1 MTDPAKPAGKHLL
14 ATPSV
19 TATPTAAELDA
30 ATPAADENQII
41 AERRAKLA
49 RLREA
54 GIAYPNDFVP
64 ADRAGPL
71 LVAHAEHSREALE
84 TAAVKVSVA
93 GRMMLKRVQGKASFA
108 TLQDAT
114 DRLQLWINDEGV
126 GSAAHEA
133 FKHWDLGDIV
143 AAEGTLFRTMKG
155 ELSVRVSSLR
165 LLAKSLRPLP
175 DKFHGLADQ
184 EQRYRQRHVDLI
196 ANEAARKTFIARS
209 SAITAVRRFMTDN
222 GFLEVETPMLQP
234 IPGGAAAK
242 PFITHHNALDQQMF
256 LRIAP
261 ELYLKRLV
269 VGGFER
275 VFEINRNFRNEG
287 ISPRH
292 NPEFTMM
299 EFYAAYTD
307 YRWLMDFTEAVIRAA
322 AIAACGTTTLT
333 YQGRELDLSVPFARM
348 TIAQAIVTHA
358 PAYQG
363 APLSE
368 LDYLQAALR
377 QLGVDT
383 NDPRH
388 RHAGVGAL
396 QLALFEEVAESSL
409 WTPTFIIDYPIEV
422 SPLARASDT
431 RPGITERFELF
442 MTGRE
447 IANGFSELND
457 PEDQAARFRAQ
468 VEAKEAGDEEA
479 MYYDADYVRALEYGM
494 PPTGGCGIGIDR
506 LVMLLTDSPSIRDVI
521 LFPALKRDL

>member
-1 MTDPAKPAGKHLL
+1 MQRNQSVEQTPIDSGAPTGEVPADDNH
-14 ATPSV
+14 V
-19 TATPTAAELDA
+19 
-30 ATPAADENQII
+30 I

-49 RLREA
+49 KLREA
-54 GIAYPNDFVP
+54 GPAFPNDFVP
-64 ADRAGPL
+64 ADRAQAVL
-71 LVAHAEHSREALE
+71 DAHAGSTREQLE
-84 TAAVKVSVA
+84 QARVAVSIA

-114 DRLQLWINDEGV
+114 GRLQLWINDEGV
-126 GSAAHEA
+126 GAEVHEA

-155 ELSVRVSSLR
+155 ELSVRVARLR
-165 LLAKSLRPLP
+165 LLVKSLRPLP

-184 EQRYRQRHVDLI
+184 EQRYRQRYVDLI
-196 ANEAARKTFIARS
+196 VNEPARATFRARS
-209 SAITAVRRFMTDN
+209 TVVSAIRRSMTDA

-242 PFITHHNALDQQMF
+242 PFATHHNALDQQMF

-292 NPEFTMM
+292 NPEFTML

-307 YRWLMDFTEAVIRAA
+307 YRWIMDFTEQVIREAA
-322 AIAACGTTTLT
+322 LAATGASAVT
-333 YQGRELDLSVPFARM
+333 YQGRPLDLGARFARM
-348 TIAQAIVTHA
+348 TITEAIRAHA
-358 PAYQG
+358 PRYTDAQL
-363 APLSE
+363 ADPAFLRPE
-368 LDYLQAALR
+368 LAR
-377 QLGVDT
+377 LGVNVD
-383 NDPRH
+383 DPRH
-388 RHAGVGAL
+388 RHAGLGAL
-396 QLALFEEVAESSL
+396 QLALFEETAESKL
-409 WTPTFIIDYPIEV
+409 WAPTFIVDYPVEV
-422 SPLARASDT
+422 SPLARGSDA

-442 MTGRE
+442 CTGRE

-457 PEDQAARFRAQ
+457 PEDQAARFQQQ
-468 VEAKEAGDEEA
+468 VAAKDAGDDEA
-479 MYYDADYVRALEYGM
+479 MFYDADYVRALEYGM

-521 LFPALKRDL
+521 LFPALKREY

>member
-1 MTDPAKPAGKHLL
+1 MEQQPIG
-14 ATPSV
+14 
-19 TATPTAAELDA
+19 TAEPA
-30 ATPAADENQII
+30 ATAVDENHVM

-49 RLREA
+49 KLRA
-54 GIAYPNDFVP
+54 QGQPFPNDFVP
-64 ADRAGPL
+64 ADRAAPL
-71 LVAHAEHSREALE
+71 LAVHADTPRETLEQAQVA
-84 TAAVKVSVA
+84 VSIA
-93 GRMMLKRVQGKASFA
+93 GRMVLKRVQGKASFA
-108 TLQDAT
+108 TVQDAT
-114 DRLQLWINDEGV
+114 GRLQLWINDEGV
-126 GSAAHEA
+126 GAEAHEA

-155 ELSVRVSSLR
+155 ELSVRVARLR

-184 EQRYRQRHVDLI
+184 EQRYRQRYVDLI
-196 ANEAARKTFIARS
+196 SNESARTTFRARS
-209 SAITAVRRFMTDN
+209 TIVSAIRRTMTEAD
-222 GFLEVETPMLQP
+222 FLEVETPMLQP

-242 PFITHHNALDQQMF
+242 PFVTHHNALDQQMF

-307 YRWLMDFTEAVIRAA
+307 YRWIMDFTEQVIRDAA
-322 AIAACGTTTLT
+322 RAATGGTTVS
-333 YQGRELDLSVPFARM
+333 YQSRELDLGAPFARM
-348 TIAQAIVTHA
+348 TIVEAIRAHA
-358 PAYQG
+358 PDYTDAQLADADFVRG
-363 APLSE
+363 ALKGF
-368 LDYLQAALR
+368 
-377 QLGVDT
+377 GVNVD
-383 NDPRH
+383 DPRH
-388 RHAGVGAL
+388 RHAGLGAL
-396 QLALFEEVAESSL
+396 QLALFEETAESKL
-409 WTPTFIIDYPIEV
+409 WAPTFIVDYPVEV
-422 SPLARASDT
+422 SPLARESDT

-442 MTGRE
+442 CTGRE

-468 VEAKEAGDEEA
+468 VEAKEAGDDEA
-479 MYYDADYVRALEYGM
+479 MFYDADYVRALEHGM

-521 LFPALKRDL
+521 LFPALKRES

>member
-1 MTDPAKPAGKHLL
+1 MSNDR
-14 ATPSV
+14 V
-19 TATPTAAELDA
+19 PTRTETGADQPELD
-30 ATPAADENQII
+30 ENHVI

-49 RLREA
+49 RIRET
-54 GIAYPNDFVP
+54 GIAFPNDFVP
-64 ADRAGPL
+64 ADRAGDL
-71 LVAHAEHSREALE
+71 LQTHQHSTRETLE
-84 TAAVKVSVA
+84 GSAVSVSLA

-108 TLQDAT
+108 TIQDASG
-114 DRLQLWINDEGV
+114 RMQLWINDEGI
-126 GSAAHEA
+126 GSDAHEA

-143 AAEGTLFRTMKG
+143 AAQGVLFRTMKG

-165 LLAKSLRPLP
+165 LLAKSLRPMP

-184 EQRYRQRHVDLI
+184 EQRYRQRYVDLI
-196 ANEAARKTFIARS
+196 ANEEARKTFAARS
-209 SAITAVRRFMTDN
+209 TAISAVRQHMTAQ

-299 EFYAAYTD
+299 EFYAAYAD
-307 YRWLMDFTEAVIRAA
+307 YRWVMDFTENVLRAA
-322 AIAACGTTTLT
+322 ALAACGTTRLT
-333 YQGRELDLSVPFARM
+333 YQGRELDLGAPFARLSI
-348 TIAQAIVTHA
+348 TEAICTHTPSYD
-358 PAYQG
+358 PAL
-363 APLSE
+363 LSDAGWLRTE
-368 LDYLQAALR
+368 LSR
-377 QLGVDT
+377 LGVNI

-396 QLALFEEVAESSL
+396 QLALFEETAESAL
-409 WTPTFIIDYPIEV
+409 WNPTFIVDYPVEV
-422 SPLARASDT
+422 SPLARESDS

-442 MTGRE
+442 ITGRE

-457 PEDQAARFRAQ
+457 PEDQAARFRSQ
-468 VEAKEAGDEEA
+468 VQAKEAGDDEA

-521 LFPALKRDL
+521 LFPALKREV

>member
-1 MTDPAKPAGKHLL
+1 MSNDR
-14 ATPSV
+14 V
-19 TATPTAAELDA
+19 PTQTETGADQPELD
-30 ATPAADENQII
+30 ENHVI

-49 RLREA
+49 RIRET
-54 GIAYPNDFVP
+54 GIAFPNDFVP
-64 ADRAGPL
+64 ADRAGDL
-71 LVAHAEHSREALE
+71 LQTHQHSTREVLE
-84 TAAVKVSVA
+84 GSAVTVSLA

-108 TLQDAT
+108 TIQDASG
-114 DRLQLWINDEGV
+114 RMQLWINDEGI
-126 GSAAHEA
+126 GSDAHEA

-143 AAEGTLFRTMKG
+143 AAQGVLFRTMKG

-165 LLAKSLRPLP
+165 LLAKSLRPMP

-184 EQRYRQRHVDLI
+184 EQRYRQRYVDLI
-196 ANEAARKTFIARS
+196 ANEEARKTFAARS
-209 SAITAVRRFMTDN
+209 TAISAVRQHMTAQ

-299 EFYAAYTD
+299 EFYAAYAD
-307 YRWLMDFTEAVIRAA
+307 YRWVMDFTENVLRAA
-322 AIAACGTTTLT
+322 ALAACGTTRLT
-333 YQGRELDLSVPFARM
+333 YQGRELDLGAPFARLS
-348 TIAQAIVTHA
+348 ISEAICTHTPSYD
-358 PAYQG
+358 PAL
-363 APLSE
+363 LSDAGWLRTE
-368 LDYLQAALR
+368 LSR
-377 QLGVDT
+377 LGVNI

-396 QLALFEEVAESSL
+396 QLALFEETAESAL
-409 WTPTFIIDYPIEV
+409 WNPTFIVDYPVEV
-422 SPLARASDT
+422 SPLARESDS

-442 MTGRE
+442 ITGRE

-457 PEDQAARFRAQ
+457 PEDQAARFRSQ
-468 VEAKEAGDEEA
+468 VQAKEAGDDEA

-521 LFPALKRDL
+521 LFPALKREV